1 MVLREGRQRVDGA
14 DGSGDGSS
22 RAWSQAQEEVR
33 GIAERIARITSE
45 LRVLSEREM
54 DLARA
59 EMLDTRDAAKS
70 VGLWGGVAAVS
81 GLIMLQFLAV
91 AGMLALAQV
100 LEMWAAALVVAG
112 VLLVIAGLG
121 AWMARRAL
129 ADLNLVPKHTIKS
142 VQEDMRWARERVR
155 RNNG

>member
-1 MVLREGRQRVDGA
+1 MDEGATDRGYA
-14 DGSGDGSS
+14 
-22 RAWSQAQEEVR
+22 RAWAQAQEEAR
-33 GIAERIARITSE
+33 GIGSTIARITSE

-70 VGLWGGVAAVS
+70 VGMWGAVAAVF
-81 GLIMLQFLAV
+81 GLIALEFLAL

-100 LEMWAAALVVAG
+100 LELWAAALITAG
-112 VLLVIAGLG
+112 VLLVIAAIG
-121 AWMARRAL
+121 AFAARSAMS
-129 ADLNLVPKHTIKS
+129 DVNLVPKHTIKS
-142 VQEDMRWARERVR
+142 VQEDMRWARERVQ

>member
-1 MVLREGRQRVDGA
+1 MALREGRRHAAGA
-14 DGSGDGSS
+14 DDSEAGFS
-22 RAWSQAQEEVR
+22 RAWSQAQEEAR
-33 GIAERIARITSE
+33 GIGDRIARITSE
-45 LRVLSEREM
+45 LRVLTEREM

-70 VGLWGGVAAVS
+70 VGVWGGVAAVF

-112 VLLVIAGLG
+112 VLLVIAGTA
-121 AWMARRAL
+121 AWMARSAL
-129 ADLNLVPKHTIKS
+129 TDLNLVPKHTIKS
-142 VQEDMRWARERVR
+142 VQEDVRWARERVR